1 MNTNQNLSLP
11 PAEVEAFVGR
21 FRKQN
26 WRQGLES
33 LDRLRV
39 TFAKEGIPLE
49 FLSHYKPYEPFAFL
63 RINDGLSDKFW
74 RSKLSGTHCP

>member
-1 MNTNQNLSLP
+1 MRQSHMDLMVFQFIGET
-11 PAEVEAFVGR
+11 AKTYGGR
-21 FRKQN
+21 LRKQN
-26 WRQGLES
+26 WRQELES

-63 RINDGLSDKFW
+63 RINDGLSDKF
-74 RSKLSGTHCP
+74 